1 MEKSDTIVKLL
12 CKSKYTK
19 PNFCSSATKLLKLVY
34 TLLNVSF
41 LKTLVVNL
49 SFSLQILT
57 SRKEKELFF
66 SRLGMTPSLVN
77 YASYKLSDLEKILLV
92 KGLNYAL
99 PPIKLKYGDYMKP
112 VELFY
117 CEIRKLSNEDYELEK
132 VKTEIKK
139 EAYSSFDNYNFWN
152 ELNIS
157 KK

>member
-1 MEKSDTIVKLL
+1 M
-12 CKSKYTK
+12 CTK
-19 PNFCSSATKLLKLVY
+19 PNLCLSATKLLKLVY
-34 TLLNVSF
+34 TPLNVSF

-99 PPIKLKYGDYMKP
+99 SPIKLKYGDYMKP

-117 CEIRKLSNEDYELEK
+117 CEIRKLSNEDHELEK

>member
-1 MEKSDTIVKLL
+1 
-12 CKSKYTK
+12 
-19 PNFCSSATKLLKLVY
+19 
-34 TLLNVSF
+34 
-41 LKTLVVNL
+41 
-49 SFSLQILT
+49 
-57 SRKEKELFF
+57 
-66 SRLGMTPSLVN
+66 MTPSLVN

>member
-1 MEKSDTIVKLL
+1 MKIL
-12 CKSKYTK
+12 CKILCTK
-19 PNFCSSATKLLKLVY
+19 PNLCLSATNLLNFVY
-34 TLLNVSF
+34 TPLNVSF

-99 PPIKLKYGDYMKP
+99 PPIKLNYGDYMTRF
-112 VELFY
+112 ERFY
-117 CEIRKLSNEDYELEK
+117 REIRKLP
-132 VKTEIKK
+132 I
-139 EAYSSFDNYNFWN
+139 
-152 ELNIS
+152 
-157 KK
+157 

>member
-1 MEKSDTIVKLL
+1 
-12 CKSKYTK
+12 
-19 PNFCSSATKLLKLVY
+19 
-34 TLLNVSF
+34 
-41 LKTLVVNL
+41 
-49 SFSLQILT
+49 
-57 SRKEKELFF
+57 
-66 SRLGMTPSLVN
+66 MTPSLVN

-157 KK
+157 KEEFSVLKGLSSNKDIILQRTDKCNSVVLVNKEDYPERMKELLLRTLHRNKFSGTAFILAISVG